1 MPTPATRVLTVL
13 ELLQARGTVGG
24 AELAERLQVD
34 RRTVRRY
41 VAMLEELG
49 IPIAAERGRDGGY
62 RLVAGF
68 KLPPLMFT
76 NHEAVALT
84 IGLRAARH
92 LGLAEAAPATA
103 SALAKLERVTS
114 PAMKRLLRGVSETIS
129 LDLAPGTAKN
139 NDALMALSAAAS
151 DQQRVRLAYVTPDG
165 RRSVRR
171 FDPYGLGF
179 RGGRWYVVGHCHLRR
194 DLRSFRL
201 DRIEGVELL
210 PANFRRPER
219 FDVLEF
225 LARSIATLPRLHSAE
240 VLLETD
246 IASARRHVFA
256 GFGVLKET
264 RRGVRLRIEAESL
277 DWVARELARLPFA
290 FTVSKPAALDDEVR
304 ALAERLLK
312 SRRRTERRPKRAG

>member
-1 MPTPATRVLTVL
+1 MPTPATRVLAVL

-84 IGLRAARH
+84 VGLRAARH

-103 SALAKLERVTS
+103 SALAKLERVTPPS
-114 PAMKRLLRGVSETIS
+114 LKRLLRGVSETIA
-129 LDLAPGTAKN
+129 LDIAPGASGS
-139 NDALMALSAAAS
+139 NDALVTLGSAALN
-151 DQQRVRLAYVTPDG
+151 QQRVRLEYVTPAG
-165 RRSVRR
+165 QRTVRR

-179 RGGRWYVVGHCHLRR
+179 RGGQWYAVGHCHLRR

-201 DRIEGVELL
+201 DRIAAVEPL

-219 FDVLEF
+219 FDVLDY

-240 VLLETD
+240 VLLDTD
-246 IASARRHVFA
+246 MATARRNVFS
-256 GFGVLKET
+256 GFGVLKED

-290 FTVSKPAALDDEVR
+290 FTVVRPAALDEEVR
-304 ALAERLLK
+304 ALAARLLNARRK
-312 SRRRTERRPKRAG
+312 TRRGSRTGT